1 MQGKVALIRAGQGDA
16 RQLWEMQIQ
25 AFSGLLAKYQDF
37 ETSPGNE
44 PLQKVQQRLAQS
56 ETYFYFICAEGQ
68 KVGAIRVVD
77 EKRDGEKKRISPLFI
92 LEQYRGKGFAKK
104 AIRACE
110 AMHGPEHWALDTI
123 LQEEGNCRLYEK
135 MGYRATG
142 ETKRISDAMTLVYY
156 EK

>member
-1 MQGKVALIRAGQGDA
+1 MKGEVALIRAGQGDA

-44 PLQKVQQRLAQS
+44 PLQKVRQRLAQS

-77 EKRDGEKKRISPLFI
+77 
-92 LEQYRGKGFAKK
+92 A
-104 AIRACE
+104 
-110 AMHGPEHWALDTI
+110 
-123 LQEEGNCRLYEK
+123 
-135 MGYRATG
+135 
-142 ETKRISDAMTLVYY
+142 
-156 EK
+156 

>member
-1 MQGKVALIRAGQGDA
+1 MKGEVALIRAGAGDA
-16 RQLWEMQIQ
+16 EQLWSMQTE

-44 PLQKVQQRLAQS
+44 PLQKVRQRLAQS

-77 EKRDGEKKRISPLFI
+77 SGREGGRKRISPLFI
-92 LEQYRGKGFAKK
+92 LEEYRGRGFAQK

-110 AMHGPEHWALDTI
+110 AVHGTEHWALDTI

-142 ETKRISDAMTLVYY
+142 ETRRINDAMTLVYY

>member
-1 MQGKVALIRAGQGDA
+1 MGEQVTLVRAGESDA
-16 RQLWEMQIQ
+16 EQLWSMQIA

-56 ETYFYFICAEGQ
+56 ETYFYFICADGQ

-77 EKRDGEKKRISPLFI
+77 PRRAGAKKRISPLFI
-92 LEQYRGKGFAKK
+92 LEQYRGRGFAQK

-110 AMHGPEHWALDTI
+110 AAHGAEHWALDTI

-142 ETKRISDAMTLVYY
+142 EIRRINDAMTLVYY